1 MSDQRPEE
9 LDFLEKLSEEDR
21 QKFYNMSQE
30 EKRTVITE
38 NLLSHED
45 ARLWE
50 NNAGIS
56 QLIDRI
62 VTKSFQG

>member
-38 NLLSHED
+38 NLLSHQD
-45 ARLWE
+45 DRLWD
-50 NNAGIS
+50 NDAGIS

-62 VTKSFQG
+62 ATKSFQG